1 MQRFKGSKVDAYKPL
16 GHSITHTIQCTILC
30 KEETKIGQRNY
41 MKCLAR
47 TKISSLPPANNSTIN
62 SELTRGGMAIDEVFK
77 VRKFCSL
84 IVTEWAGFSANVR

>member
-1 MQRFKGSKVDAYKPL
+1 MYYTVQRGDKNRA
-16 GHSITHTIQCTILC
+16 
-30 KEETKIGQRNY
+30 KELYEV
-41 MKCLAR
+41 